1 MANKHAAEKAMR
13 VSLRRRTRNRIVRSS
28 ARTQVRQAVATVE
41 EGDTTAGE
49 QAVREAIRSL
59 DKAASKG
66 VIKKNNASRRKGR
79 LMKKL
84 NQARTAATPK

>member
-41 EGDTTAGE
+41 ESDAAASE

-66 VIKKNNASRRKGR
+66 IIKKNNASRRKAR

-84 NQARTAATPK
+84 NQARAATTPK

>member
-13 VSLRRRTRNRIVRSS
+13 VSLRRRTRNRIVRST
-28 ARTQVRQAVATVE
+28 ARTQVRQAAATVA
-41 EGDTTAGE
+41 EGDAAAGE
-49 QAVREAIRSL
+49 HAVREAIRSL

-66 VIKKNNASRRKGR
+66 IIKKNNASRRKAR

-84 NQARTAATPK
+84 NQARAAATPK